1 MFRAFCVLVLLAVF
15 GFSLLVNA
23 PARLLA
29 RVLPQ
34 DQIIMQGFEGT
45 LWRGS
50 ATRALIR
57 LPAGFLHLG
66 TVQWS
71 LAPLSLLTLKPRVSL
86 RSDWGSQNLEADLIL
101 KGTRDLVVQDLEA
114 RVDADLLRQF
124 APVALSGFFS
134 TQLQQLE
141 LRDGLPYSASGRV
154 VWENGAW
161 MSPRGTVPLGS
172 YALDVEQLPGET
184 LIGTVVT
191 LSGPLEARGGLQLE
205 GRRYQLDI
213 LASGGESL
221 DDQLKQALSLL
232 AKPTPDGYRI
242 ALDGE
247 F

>member
-1 MFRAFCVLVLLAVF
+1 MTRILSVLVLLAVF
-15 GFSLLVNA
+15 GFSLLANA

-29 RVLPQ
+29 MVLPQ
-34 DQIIMQGFEGT
+34 DQIIMQGFAGT
-45 LWRGS
+45 LWQGS

-71 LAPLSLLTLKPRVSL
+71 LEPLSLLTLKPRVSL
-86 RSDWGSQNLEADLIL
+86 RSDWGSQNIQGDLIL
-101 KGTRDLVVQDLEA
+101 KGTRDLVVQDMEA

-141 LRDGLPYSASGRV
+141 LRDGLPYSAAGRV

-161 MSPRGTVPLGS
+161 ASPRGSVALGS
-172 YALDVEQLPGET
+172 YALEVEQLPGEA

-191 LSGPLEARGGLQLE
+191 LSGPLEAQGGLQLE
-205 GRRYQLDI
+205 GRRYELDI
-213 LASGGESL
+213 LASGGEEL
-221 DDQLKQALSLL
+221 DGQLKDALSLL
-232 AKPTPDGYRI
+232 AEPGPDGYRI
-242 ALDGE
+242 AFDGD